1 MLSSSSFST
10 GSSHEEDQEP
20 QLPLPHSIPY
30 FSPMIHMRQL
40 LITCAE
46 LVSQS
51 DFIAAHRLVS
61 FLLSSTSS
69 SAYGDS
75 TDRVVH
81 HFSRAL
87 SLRISRHTF
96 FGSNTFLSSS
106 SSASFPVCLQAL
118 ESSYFYLNQVTP
130 FVRFCHLTTNQAI
143 LEAVEGQQSIHII
156 DFDTMQ
162 GLQWP
167 PLMQAI
173 AERSDPLNPPFIR
186 MTGTGHD
193 METLQRTGDRL
204 QNFAQSMGLRF
215 QFHPLLLLRGS
226 TADLP
231 SIITLLPHETLAVN
245 CVFYM
250 HKLLGEDSND
260 VNLFL
265 QSIKS
270 MNPKI
275 VTLAEREAN
284 HNNPNFMQRFIGALD
299 HYTTLFDALET
310 TLPPNSQER
319 LAVEKVWFG
328 REIVDIVSSEGEE
341 RRERHERFE
350 SWVDKFRSSG
360 FSSVPLS
367 AYALTQ
373 AKLLLSG
380 HYHLEGFEGYRLQI
394 HDDSSFFLVSHQFGD
409 LGASSSRPQVV
420 IHNGVSNKS
429 LLQQQQFSITLLIPP
444 SSMNPKYIAGDGFH
458 RGIGDSYPYIDGDDG
473 LSDSIRGQAGRRH
486 QGGGQVV
493 PPWEKQP
500 QFSGRG

>member
-1 MLSSSSFST
+1 MLSNSSFST
-10 GSSHEEDQEP
+10 GGSHGEEQDP
-20 QLPLPHSIPY
+20 LLPLPLPHTTPY
-30 FSPMIHMRQL
+30 FSPMIHIRQL
-40 LITCAE
+40 LISCAE

-75 TDRVVH
+75 TDRVVY

-87 SLRISRHTF
+87 FLRISRHTF
-96 FGSNTFLSSS
+96 FDSNTFLSSS
-106 SSASFPVCLQAL
+106 SSSASSPICLQAL

-130 FVRFCHLTTNQAI
+130 FVRFCHLTANQAI

-186 MTGTGHD
+186 MTGTGHN

-215 QFHPLLLLRGS
+215 QFHPLLLLHGS

-231 SIITLLPHETLAVN
+231 SIITLFPDETLAVN
-245 CVFYM
+245 CVLYM

-265 QSIKS
+265 RSIKS

-284 HNNPNFMQRFIGALD
+284 HNNPNFMQRFISALD

-310 TLPPNSQER
+310 TLPPNSHER
-319 LAVEKVWFG
+319 LALEKVWFG

-380 HYHLEGFEGYRLQI
+380 HYHLEGVEGYKLQI
-394 HDDSSFFLVSHQFGD
+394 HDDSSFFLGWQNMP
-409 LGASSSRPQVV
+409 L
-420 IHNGVSNKS
+420 
-429 LLQQQQFSITLLIPP
+429 FSI
-444 SSMNPKYIAGDGFH
+444 SSW
-458 RGIGDSYPYIDGDDG
+458 
-473 LSDSIRGQAGRRH
+473 Q
-486 QGGGQVV
+486 
-493 PPWEKQP
+493 
-500 QFSGRG
+500 